1 MVTGLVERPYRLET
15 RDRWLVA
22 GFAEP
27 WAVVSW
33 AVVNG
38 GWQRTRHVAWLYLKL
53 HEIAGVTDPAEWMQ
67 GQMHAEEL
75 GGAVGFMTSRRAG
88 TFVEAA
94 GSDQDCSAWAVG
106 TVGLSNALR
115 AGDSTGPITM
125 PGTINLLVCCSQPLT
140 VEAATEGLCLVSE
153 AKALAMLESGVKSV
167 RSGLAASGTGTDY
180 LAVASPINGERTPYA
195 GKHTAVGSVLGQAA
209 YGAVTKGVNEWL
221 EENRERR

>member
-1 MVTGLVERPYRLET
+1 MVASLVERPYRLET
-15 RDRWLVA
+15 RDRRRVA

-38 GWQRTRHVAWLYLKL
+38 GWQRTRQVAWLYLRL
-53 HEIAGVTDPAEWMQ
+53 NEIAGVADAAEWMQ

-88 TFVEAA
+88 TYVEATGA
-94 GSDQDCSAWAVG
+94 DQDCSAWAVG

-115 AGDSTGPITM
+115 AGDSSGPITM
-125 PGTINLLVCCSQPLT
+125 PGTINMLVCCSQPLT
-140 VEAATEGLCLVSE
+140 VEAAMETLCLVSE

-167 RSGLAASGTGTDY
+167 RSGFAASGTGTDY
-180 LAVASPINGERTPYA
+180 LAVASPIHGERTPYA
-195 GKHTAVGSVLGQAA
+195 GKHTAVGAALGQAA
-209 YGAVTKGVNEWL
+209 YEAVAKGVREWRL
-221 EENRERR
+221 